1 MYSLDQNFKDLFNEF
16 SVRIRELTF
25 EASELHD
32 IMRVVLLINFG
43 KSCECEKG
51 LLANRIQEFLGC
63 YSCVE
68 PTDFNYSINELAT
81 EGLVTIQGEKI
92 RLTDKGDALSKEF
105 KGLLFKREPI
115 LEIVAGLTDGSI
127 TSLIVI
133 LSAVLGGL
141 GASMTIF
148 AASLTLAAVALT
160 DFSSLIL
167 GGKTED
173 IADLIS
179 LKTLM
184 ESGFHDIPDHKERDK
199 SLILIKNLF
208 VVLKKQIGRVNLFSA
223 TLCAVTVIF
232 SGLIPILSYILLPPP
247 LNIIISLSFV
257 GVIMMLFLVR
267 YRSKKTDV
275 HWKVTLIETF
285 GIIIVAVIASLL
297 IGRTI

>member
-1 MYSLDQNFKDLFNEF
+1 
-16 SVRIRELTF
+16 VRIQELTF

-43 KSCECEKG
+43 KSGESERS

-68 PTDFNYSINELAT
+68 PADFNYSINELVA
-81 EGLVTIQGEKI
+81 EGLVTVQGEKI
-92 RLTDKGDALSKEF
+92 RLTDKGNALSKEF
-105 KGLLFKREPI
+105 KSLLFKREPI

-141 GASMTIF
+141 GASLTIF
-148 AASLTLAAVALT
+148 ATSLTLAAVALT

-184 ESGFHDIPDHKERDK
+184 ESGFHGIPDHKERDK
-199 SLILIKNLF
+199 SLMLIKNLF

-223 TLCAVTVIF
+223 MLCAVTVIL
-232 SGLIPILSYILLPPP
+232 SGIIPILSYILLPPP

-257 GVIMMLFLVR
+257 GVIMLLFLVR

-275 HWKVTLIETF
+275 HWKVTLIETI

-297 IGRTI
+297 IGSTI

>member
-1 MYSLDQNFKDLFNEF
+1 M
-16 SVRIRELTF
+16 TF

-43 KSCECEKG
+43 KSGESEKG

-63 YSCVE
+63 FSCVE
-68 PTDFNYSINELAT
+68 PADINYSINELAT
-81 EGLVTIQGEKI
+81 EGLVTIKGEKM
-92 RLTDKGDALSKEF
+92 RLTDKGNALSKEF

-133 LSAVLGGL
+133 LSAALGGL
-141 GASMTIF
+141 GASLTIF

-179 LKTLM
+179 LKYLM
-184 ESGFHDIPDHKERDK
+184 ESGFDSIPDHKERDK
-199 SLILIKNLF
+199 SLMMIKNLF
-208 VVLKKQIGRVNLFSA
+208 FVLKQQIGRVNLFSA
-223 TLCAVTVIF
+223 ALCAITVIF
-232 SGLIPILSYILLPPP
+232 SGLIPILFYILLPPP
-247 LNIIISLSFV
+247 LNIILSLSFV
-257 GVIMMLFLVR
+257 GVVMLLFLVR

-275 HWKVTLIETF
+275 HWRVTLIETF
-285 GIIIVAVIASLL
+285 VIIMIAVIASLL
-297 IGRTI
+297 IGGTI

>member
-1 MYSLDQNFKDLFNEF
+1 
-16 SVRIRELTF
+16 
-25 EASELHD
+25 
-32 IMRVVLLINFG
+32 MRVVLLINFG
-43 KSCECEKG
+43 TACECEKG
-51 LLANRIQEFLGC
+51 PLANRVQKFLGC

-68 PTDFNYSINELAT
+68 KADFDYSINELAE
-81 EGLVTIQGEKI
+81 EGLITVQGEKI
-92 RLTDKGDALSKEF
+92 RLTEKGAKLSKEF

-133 LSAVLGGL
+133 LSAFLGGL
-141 GASMTIF
+141 GMPMTLF

-184 ESGFHDIPDHKERDK
+184 EYGFHSISDQEERDK
-199 SLILIKNLF
+199 SLMLIKNLF
-208 VVLKKQIGRVNLFSA
+208 VVLKKQIGRANLFSA
-223 TLCAVTVIF
+223 TLCAVTTLL
-232 SGLIPILSYILLPPP
+232 SGVIPIASYILLPSP

-257 GVIMMLFLVR
+257 GAIVMLFLVR

-275 HWKVTLIETF
+275 HWKVTLIETV
-285 GIIIVAVIASLL
+285 GIIIVAVIVSLL
-297 IGRTI
+297 IGGTI